1 MTAFPS
7 IEWLEQAQSKVN
19 NASDLKKLGSCEVTM
34 GIKVGSETYS
44 VTFEAFECSG
54 VSQITEDDLRD
65 LDFYIDMSKTA
76 WLEFLR
82 SLNGKEP
89 QSLDVLDLEKGVV
102 KSFHAARRLAFLQY
116 NQTVQTFFALAVS
129 A

>member
-7 IEWLEQAQSKVN
+7 IEWLQQAQSKVN
-19 NASDLKKLGSCEVTM
+19 DASALKKLGSCDVTM

-44 VTFEAFECSG
+44 VAFEAFECSG
-54 VSQITEDDLRD
+54 VTQITEDDLRD
-65 LDFYIDMSKTA
+65 LDFYIDMSRTA
-76 WLEFLR
+76 WLKFLR
-82 SLNGKEP
+82 SLKGEEP

-116 NQTVQTFFALAVS
+116 NQTVQTFFAVAAS